1 MDNYFKPL
9 QRKSLMTQELLEY
22 TRDAVQHQYTP
33 FGGLSMLE
41 IDPSIVLLNPA
52 LSKIYSNYKFKSYIF
67 RQDPYTNYLWHKDE
81 WRGVTI
87 NQLLV
92 SKQSYCLFGEAQHRW
107 VNSILEIP
115 YHSNTLY
122 LFNNQASHTITNFDE
137 PRFLFSIDFELR
149 KDQLSYEDL
158 YRFCETNK
166 LT

>member
-1 MDNYFKPL
+1 
-9 QRKSLMTQELLEY
+9 MTEELLEY
-22 TRDAVQHQYTP
+22 TRDNVQHQYTP

-41 IDPSIVLLNPA
+41 IDSSIALLNPA
-52 LSKIYSNYKFKSYIF
+52 LSKIYSKYKFKSYIF

-92 SKQSYCLFGEAQHRW
+92 SKNSHCLFGESQHRW
-107 VNSILEIP
+107 VNSINEIP
-115 YHSNTLY
+115 YHKDTLY
-122 LFNNQASHTITNFDE
+122 LFNTQSMHTITNFE
-137 PRFLFSIDFELR
+137 CPRFLFSIDFELH
-149 KDQLSYEDL
+149 KDNLSYDEL